1 MQEPTGEWVIETQA
15 GRCVE
20 FKVDPSNIFDIGGGH
35 YIKHLSIN
43 APEVYIQD
51 HFGYTLNPLR
61 YNTWGFDITANVVS
75 VENGS
80 RIIPNQDGNGTTSES
95 ITDAMMVN
103 QASSITGYLAVY
115 GNETNTPTIDGGGD
129 FPTLQIQSTGQ
140 YYDGYLKVNGHFEM
154 RNAGLMIQNFSN
166 RDSLLDVSGIAL
178 IQDSLIGVGVDDL
191 SKANL
196 TNHTILTAAQSV
208 LIGKWD
214 IANDTN
220 GNQFPDRD
228 EIDTASDTTSV
239 VSALSVDLIDLI
251 QDSMDFKDQNLDLYR
266 GAFVGSADLTN
277 LTSYDFEIQGNKL
290 VVHGGL
296 DASKL
301 TASNVPDLE
310 IAIRESLVGGTNEE
324 NSGTYSGLL
333 QALQSDLNNTNSY
346 LGILADE
353 TKRKEFETFLT
364 NAIKTL
370 QDQIKGL
377 EDKKQQISTGGD
389 TDTNTTQGY
398 LDVMLGSTHTA
409 EDKAYLATILDD
421 IVATDSVIDKGFLSL
436 KIDTTKLGNIM
447 TSINAAGN
455 QSAKDDAKKTFE
467 MILGA
472 GKGEYVSASIT
483 QMSKDTFFHDL
494 TTALNTGNRTQND
507 AILTS
512 LIGSSTNATI
522 GMNAVANAGFFK
534 DLESIA
540 HSHTNTTSEQSSANA
555 TINIANDMASVAG
568 SLEPTTHTNSKC
580 VSRVC

>member
-1 MQEPTGEWVIETQA
+1 M
-15 GRCVE
+15 
-20 FKVDPSNIFDIGGGH
+20 
-35 YIKHLSIN
+35 
-43 APEVYIQD
+43 YIQD

-154 RNAGLMIQNFSN
+154 RNAGLMIQNFGN

-251 QDSMDFKDQNLDLYR
+251 QDNMDFKDQNLDLYR

-301 TASNVPDLE
+301 TASNVLDLE

-409 EDKAYLATILDD
+409 EDKAYLAGILNE
-421 IVATDSVIDKGFLSL
+421 ITATDSVINKGFLSL
-436 KIDTTKLGNIM
+436 KVDTTKLGNIM
-447 TSINAAGN
+447 TSINGVN
-455 QSAKDDAKKTFE
+455 NTDDAKKTFE